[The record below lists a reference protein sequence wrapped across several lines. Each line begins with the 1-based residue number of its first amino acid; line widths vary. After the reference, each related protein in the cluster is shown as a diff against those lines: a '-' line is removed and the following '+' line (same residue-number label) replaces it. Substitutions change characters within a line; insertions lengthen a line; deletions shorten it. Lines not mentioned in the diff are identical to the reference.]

1 MLERVRVIEIGQVLA
16 GPYASTI
23 LADLGADVIKV
34 EKPETGDDARHM
46 GAAFRQ
52 GDSLHFLDI
61 NRNKSSVTLDL
72 KSPEGVAGLHE
83 LLATSDIL
91 IHNMRPG
98 VVEALGIDGPSVC
111 ARHPRLIYC
120 EISGFGKNGP
130 MRSLP
135 AFEPVAQAFSGIL
148 SINGNPDGP
157 PARLGVSVV
166 DVGTAMWTVIGALS
180 ALHRREVTGK
190 GCILNSS
197 LLETALGWAGPHIA
211 AYLNQGR
218 VPQRLGTA
226 HPHLVPYQT
235 FDAADG
241 SLLIAAGNDRLFE
254 RLCGVIGKPEW
265 ITDVRF
271 SGNRARIENRAAL
284 IAAISEVIATK
295 PRQTWIEKLTEA
307 RVPCAPVN
315 TIPEV
320 LRDPQ
325 IAALDILQE
334 VPGTG
339 VTLAGLPI
347 AFDGVRPKIRT
358 LGPRLGQDNE
368 KRLKKTSPAT
378 HVAGANIRH
387 DPQP

>member
-1 MLERVRVIEIGQVLA
+1 MLDRIRVIEIGQVLA
-16 GPYASTI
+16 SPYASAI

-34 EKPETGDDARHM
+34 EKPELGDDARHM
-46 GAAFRQ
+46 GAAFKH

-72 KSPEGVAGLHE
+72 KSAAGVEKLHE
-83 LLATSDIL
+83 LLKTADIL

-98 VVEALGIDGPSVC
+98 VVDSLGIDGATVC
-111 ARHPRLIYC
+111 GRHPRLIYC
-120 EISGFGKNGP
+120 EISGFGKKGP

-180 ALHRREVTGK
+180 ALHHREITGK
-190 GCILNSS
+190 GGIVNTS

-211 AYLNQGR
+211 GFLNEGR

-241 SLLIAAGNDRLFE
+241 SLLIAAGNNRLFE
-254 RLCGVIGKPEW
+254 RLCGALGKSEW
-265 ITDVRF
+265 ITDPRF
-271 SGNRARIENRAAL
+271 NGNRARIENRKTL
-284 IAAISEVIATK
+284 IASIADVIATQQ
-295 PRQTWIEKLTEA
+295 RQTWIDTLTKA
-307 RVPCAPVN
+307 GVSCAPVN
-315 TIPEV
+315 TIPEM

-325 IAALDILQE
+325 IAALGILQE
-334 VPGTG
+334 VPDTG
-339 VTLAGLPI
+339 VTLTGLPVS
-347 AFDGVRPKIRT
+347 FDGVRPKIKT
-358 LGPRLGQDNE
+358 LGPRLGHNNDERLNQSGSDN
-368 KRLKKTSPAT
+368 A
-378 HVAGANIRH
+378 
-387 DPQP
+387 

>member
-1 MLERVRVIEIGQVLA
+1 MLDRIQVIEIGQVLA
-16 GPYASTI
+16 GPYASAI

-34 EKPETGDDARHM
+34 EKPELGDDARHM

-72 KSPEGVAGLHE
+72 KSPEGVEKLHE
-83 LLATSDIL
+83 LLDTADIL

-98 VVEALGIDGPSVC
+98 VVDSLGIDGASVC

-120 EISGFGKNGP
+120 EISGFGKSGP

-180 ALHRREVTGK
+180 ALHQREATGK
-190 GCILNSS
+190 GTIVNTS

-211 AYLNQGR
+211 GYLNQGR

-241 SLLIAAGNDRLFE
+241 ALLIAAGNDRLFE
-254 RLCGVIGKPEW
+254 RLCGVLGKPEW
-265 ITDVRF
+265 IADARF
-271 SGNRARIENRAAL
+271 SGNRARIDNRKTLIAL
-284 IAAISEVIATK
+284 ISNAIVTQR
-295 PRQTWIEKLTEA
+295 RQTWIDKLTKA
-307 RVPCAPVN
+307 GVPCAPVN

-325 IAALDILQE
+325 IAALEILQE
-334 VPGTG
+334 VPDTG
-339 VTLAGLPI
+339 VTLTGLPVSF
-347 AFDGVRPKIRT
+347 AGVRPKIRT
-358 LGPRLGQDNE
+358 LGPRLGQDND
-368 KRLKKTSPAT
+368 KRLSKNKSNA
-378 HVAGANIRH
+378 
-387 DPQP
+387 